1 MDTGVLY
8 ARYFFNGEAPKIAKI
23 VCSNPDVSIVQFDD
37 LKVSRYT
44 YGLDKLFFLS
54 SVVVVFFGYIYFVI
68 VIGRSSSRQRFIVFN
83 RVLQKFIKEDKAI
96 TGNLTVEDVEK
107 IAALVF
113 ATMNGRIRY
122 SEKYDPKYDRETITK
137 AFKRSGINIE

>member
-107 IAALVF
+107 IAAK
-113 ATMNGRIRY
+113 
-122 SEKYDPKYDRETITK
+122 SKK
-137 AFKRSGINIE
+137 